1 MMKEVE
7 IQLILKSFKNNFLL
21 RKILSF
27 FCYFLIIFSLSF
39 YLSNFFKKK
48 QVVRIVSQLNASEQ
62 TINAE
67 KIMINPR
74 ITIKHDDGKTYNIK
88 AKKAYHL
95 NEEEVALQEVFANSE
110 IGTIS
115 AGELQIK
122 DEGDHL
128 IFSKN
133 PVLILNK

>member
-74 ITIKHDDGKTYNIK
+74 ITIKHDDGKTKIQ
-88 AKKAYHL
+88 L
-95 NEEEVALQEVFANSE
+95 VINEFFDIPATVKPLVSAHNTPLTEALLDIALS
-110 IGTIS
+110 I
-115 AGELQIK
+115 A
-122 DEGDHL
+122 
-128 IFSKN
+128 FS
-133 PVLILNK
+133 I

>member
-1 MMKEVE
+1 MIESE
-7 IQLILKSFKNNFLL
+7 IQTILNGFKNYFRL

-27 FCYFLIIFSLSF
+27 LCYFSIFISLGF
-39 YLSNFFKKK
+39 YFSNFFEKKRT
-48 QVVRIVSQLNASEQ
+48 VRIVSQLNDKQ
-62 TINAE
+62 KTFNAE

-74 ITIKHDDGKTYNIK
+74 ITIKHDDGKIYSIN
-88 AKKAYHL
+88 AKKAYHPSD
-95 NEEEVALQEVFANSE
+95 EEVILQEVFANSE

-115 AGELQIK
+115 AGELQVK

-128 IFSKN
+128 IFTKN

>member
-1 MMKEVE
+1 MKEIE
-7 IQLILKSFKNNFLL
+7 IQLILNSFKNHF
-21 RKILSF
+21 RVQKILSF
-27 FCYFLIIFSLSF
+27 FCYFLIILSLSF
-39 YLSNFFKKK
+39 YFSNFFKKK
-48 QVVRIVSQLNASEQ
+48 KTIRIVNQLNDKQ
-62 TINAE
+62 KTLNAE
-67 KIMINPR
+67 KVMINPR
-74 ITIKHDDGKTYNIK
+74 ITIKHDDGKTYTIK
-88 AKKAYHL
+88 AKKAFHL
-95 NEEEVALQEVFANSE
+95 NDEEVALQEVFANSE

>member
-1 MMKEVE
+1 MREIE
-7 IQLILKSFKNNFLL
+7 IQVILNSFKNHF
-21 RKILSF
+21 RVQKILTF

-48 QVVRIVSQLNASEQ
+48 QVVRIVSQLNTSEQ

-74 ITIKHDDGKTYNIK
+74 ITIKHDDGKTYSIK
-88 AKKAYHL
+88 AKKAFHL

-133 PVLILNK
+133 PVLILNR

>member
-1 MMKEVE
+1 
-7 IQLILKSFKNNFLL
+7 
-21 RKILSF
+21 
-27 FCYFLIIFSLSF
+27 LIIFSLTL

-48 QVVRIVSQLNASEQ
+48 QVVRIVNQINDYEK

-74 ITIKHDDGKTYNIK
+74 ITIKHDDGKTYSIK

-95 NEEEVALQEVFANSE
+95 NEEEVALQEVFANSD
-110 IGTIS
+110 IGKIS

-122 DEGDHL
+122 DEGNHL